1 MRANIPKSA
10 GPQNMQAMLKQAQT
24 MQEDMEN
31 LQAELVPFNKQING
45 FRGDTDAARR
55 IELDLRYIDHWSIA
69 LDLKI
74 LLKTVFGGKM
84 VNSEEIIR

>member
-1 MRANIPKSA
+1 MVKHQVRPGITGWA
-10 GPQNMQAMLKQAQT
+10 
-24 MQEDMEN
+24 
-31 LQAELVPFNKQING
+31 QING
-45 FRGDTDAARR
+45 FRGDTDVARR
-55 IELDLRYIDHWSIA
+55 IELDLWYIDHWSIA